1 MKTVIIGPGAL
12 GSLFAASL
20 ATHANLLAEGEAGLW
35 LLDHNRERADL
46 LNSKGLIL
54 EENGEKTICSIPVT
68 SDTSN
73 LGAVDLALLCV
84 KSNDVENG
92 LAIIS
97 PLLGPDSLLIALQ
110 NGIGHLELL
119 NSMKTP
125 GVVAIGVT
133 AQGANLAA
141 PGHVRHAGVGV
152 TRIGFA
158 GQQSAEAVQILAQAA
173 ALLTGGGIETEV
185 TDDIISI
192 VWTKL
197 LVNVGINALTA
208 ILDCPNGML
217 AEPGQ
222 AREQLTAAVREAA
235 AVARVKGI
243 SIDGDPVANTIAI
256 SRATGSNISSML
268 QDVRSKRR
276 TEINAINGAIVA
288 EGRRLNIPVPVNEEL
303 VRKVKEIERGYNQ

>member
-1 MKTVIIGPGAL
+1 MKTAIIGPGAL

-20 ATHANLLAEGEAGLW
+20 AAHTNLAAGDGPGLW
-35 LLDHNRERADL
+35 LVDHRRERADL
-46 LNSKGLIL
+46 LNRKGIIL
-54 EENGEKTICSIPVT
+54 EENGRQTAFSIPVT
-68 SDTSN
+68 AEPATI
-73 LGAVDLALLCV
+73 GTVDLALLCV
-84 KSNDVENG
+84 KSNDVKSG
-92 LAIIS
+92 LAQAA
-97 PLLGPDSLLIALQ
+97 PMLGQGSLLIALQ
-110 NGIGHLELL
+110 NGIGHLGLL
-119 NSMKTP
+119 DSLQAP
-125 GVVAIGVT
+125 AAVAIGVT

-152 TRIGFA
+152 TRIGFT
-158 GQQSAEAVQILAQAA
+158 GRQSAEAVQMLHQAA
-173 ALLTGGGIETEV
+173 ALLTSGGIETET
-185 TDDIISI
+185 TDDIINF

-235 AVARVKGI
+235 AVARAKGI

-268 QDVRSKRR
+268 QDVRNRRR
-276 TEINAINGAIVA
+276 TEIDAINGALVA

-303 VRKVKEIERGYNQ
+303 VRRVKEIERGYQ